1 MKNLSKFIKESIE
14 KEYRII
20 LDLDEACYES
30 LDDELLDLLFEGKDF
45 RHQKKGGNR
54 IIWTSK
60 DGDNIRMGDHATQ
73 RQDRPV
79 EKGGDGGKKI
89 GQYEI
94 SNMFRWAWDD
104 IMDMNYDGKLKPFEY
119 QQRRVDAWTIE
130 CQCWLNNKND
140 KDEVE
145 YCGAR
150 PRNMNLWAVWMLQ
163 ESGHQVDIIV
173 KTIFRGERLN
183 HIAIQERIRIDAKGN
198 VQQRYKQ
205 IN

>member
-1 MKNLSKFIKESIE
+1 MKSLTRFLKESVE

-20 LDLDEACYES
+20 LDLDESCYEC
-30 LDDELLDLLFEGKDF
+30 LDDELLNLITEGKDF
-45 RHQKKGGNR
+45 RHQNKGGNR
-54 IIWTSK
+54 VIWTSK

-89 GQYEI
+89 GQHEI
-94 SNMFRWAWDD
+94 SNMFRWSWND
-104 IMDMNYDGKLKPFEY
+104 IMEMNYEGKLKPFEY

-130 CQCWLNNKND
+130 CQCWLNNKNE

-145 YCGAR
+145 YCGGR

-163 ESGHQVDIIV
+163 ESGYKVDIIV
-173 KTIFRGERLN
+173 KTIFRGERMN
-183 HIAIQERIRIDAKGN
+183 HIAVQERIRIDSKGN
-198 VQQRYKQ
+198 VQQRYKEV
-205 IN
+205 